1 MTKTAEAGELAAH
14 LMEFLDDVK
23 AGHEVLVTRGQ
34 QPVARLVS
42 MRPEPPSRPR
52 SILDLPS
59 FKGHRVLTPVITQA
73 ELAEEMFARE

>member
-1 MTKTAEAGELAAH
+1 
-14 LMEFLDDVK
+14 MESLDDVK

-42 MRPEPPSRPR
+42 MRPEPPNRPR

-59 FKGHRVLTPVITQA
+59 FKGHRVLTTVITQA
-73 ELAEEMFARE
+73 ELAEEMFARG